1 MRQSPERRQEVLDAA
16 NRLIAQEGLA
26 RFSMLA
32 LAQDL
37 GMSKET
43 LYAWFGS
50 KEGLLQ
56 ELIQGNA
63 GGAMQ
68 ALQAALAAPPA
79 TVQALAATLE
89 AFCLALLRLLMSER
103 SVALNRGAVLLGQ
116 QAAFGKTLR
125 AEGRDRALRALRD
138 MLAAAQ
144 ARGLLS
150 ADAPETMAEVLV
162 ALALRDWQIDRLL
175 GRLDV
180 PAEAQLKKRAAE
192 ATRLFL
198 RLFTKA

>member
-1 MRQSPERRQEVLDAA
+1 MRQTPERRQQVLDAA
-16 NRLIAQEGLA
+16 NRLIAEGGLP

-32 LAQDL
+32 LARAL

-56 ELIQGNA
+56 ELIHANA

-68 ALQAALAAPPA
+68 ALQAALARPPG
-79 TVQALAATLE
+79 TPQALGRTLE
-89 AFCLALLRLLMSER
+89 AFCLALLRLLTSDR

-116 QAAFGKTLR
+116 EAAFGKTLR

-144 ARGLLS
+144 AAGLLRG
-150 ADAPETMAEVLV
+150 DAPETMAEVLV
-162 ALALRDWQIDRLL
+162 ALTLRDWQIERLL
-175 GRLDV
+175 GRLG
-180 PAEAQLKKRAAE
+180 PPGEAQTKKRAAE
-192 ATRLFL
+192 AARLFL
-198 RLFTKA
+198 RLFAP